1 MSGAHPLTMTS
12 DVFHIRES
20 SGRLLTEHI
29 YMTIKIGEKTHWRM
43 LNSKSGI
50 WKKKSKQIDIVN
62 AFVLSG
68 LSNFFFPD
76 SFAVIVLMDHVGP
89 PKMYDC
95 EK

>member
-1 MSGAHPLTMTS
+1 
-12 DVFHIRES
+12 
-20 SGRLLTEHI
+20 
-29 YMTIKIGEKTHWRM
+29 M